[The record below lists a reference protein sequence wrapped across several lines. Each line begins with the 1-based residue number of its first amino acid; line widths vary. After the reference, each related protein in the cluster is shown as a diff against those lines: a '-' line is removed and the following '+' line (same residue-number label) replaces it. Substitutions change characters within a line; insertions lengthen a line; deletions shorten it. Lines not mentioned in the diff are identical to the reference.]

1 VNCLPVPSHTRLL
14 LYLFSHTYLHYPTI
28 YEHYYSDQFT
38 ERSAQRGEELAKLLT
53 KLGPTFIKVGQSLSI
68 RTDLLSPGYVRGLQ
82 SLQDQV
88 PPFDTAAARQILE
101 AEWGRP
107 LTSVIE
113 GDLTEKPVA
122 AASLGQVYKATLKG
136 TDQEVAIK
144 VQRPAIIE
152 QIALDMHLLRE
163 AAPVAKRTFN
173 LNSDTTGTVDSW
185 ATGFVA
191 ELDYIQEAKNA
202 EFFSEKIQATPLRDV
217 VFAPAVFKDISTQSV
232 LVSEWVNGERLDRSS
247 SEDVTVL
254 CSIAMNAYLTMM
266 LELGVLHCD
275 PHPGTYIRYSLREQC
290 ELDWLD

>member
-1 VNCLPVPSHTRLL
+1 
-14 LYLFSHTYLHYPTI
+14 
-28 YEHYYSDQFT
+28 
-38 ERSAQRGEELAKLLT
+38 
-53 KLGPTFIKVGQSLSI
+53 VGQSLSI

-88 PPFDTAAARQILE
+88 PPFDTKAARKILE

-107 LTSVIE
+107 LNSVIE
-113 GDLTEKPVA
+113 GDLTETPVA

-136 TDQEVAIK
+136 TDQEIAIK